1 MLEDNSRDNEIW
13 NPADQA
19 PDSASQ
25 TPVPETQP
33 PESRPQTPASDQQS
47 AGTGNQ
53 ASANAPAAPADD
65 LPRPPSGRR
74 SKTRPAG
81 PPQIA
86 ASKKTDPK
94 ALASKGSEPKAI
106 ESVTTA
112 PTGRETESGVALPA
126 TSNSPAGIDMPVF
139 SHAEQNRAATA
150 AADTEKQD
158 KPAQKRAS
166 AKKKTNPDKPARTRS
181 RRSASASSADTSDAS
196 SAADTTDADAAAE
209 QPQGEIPGLNR
220 ESVSSTADDAKTA
233 GSPEPSS
240 EATKEPKGAA
250 PKPSRRRTSRK
261 QTGTSQDGEGLD
273 VSDIE
278 AALAAAET
286 AASRRS
292 RSEKAADGDVD
303 RAQALASLAAAIA
316 GQPEDDDL
324 REKAVEQAAKQTD
337 SKAGKA
343 NRHDTVV
350 EAAEDEAEDAVAG
363 LVEGESAPGDAG
375 HPEKPGTSSETTV
388 TVEVTEKTEVSVEE
402 TENTDDE
409 QGTSGRRRRR
419 RGGRRRRKSSGSDD
433 ESGEN
438 TEDEQGDHDESKH
451 AEHGESSTKSDEDK
465 HGDESGEGSGSS
477 NRRRRRRRRHSD
489 DSADGDV
496 AVRVREP
503 KRASDEVAGIEGST
517 RLEAKKQRR
526 REGRAAGR
534 HRAPILT
541 EAEFL
546 ARRESV
552 ERVMMVRQREDY
564 TQLAVLED
572 NVLVEH
578 YVDRRSSTSL
588 IGNIYLGRVQNVLPS
603 MEAVFIDIGRG
614 RNAVLYAGE
623 VDWNAYDVNSDR
635 RKVEQVFKSGQTVLV
650 QVSKDP
656 VGAKGARLTGHVSI
670 PGRYVVYSPGGHL
683 SGISRKLP
691 DSERHRLKKI
701 LDRVVGEES
710 SVIVRTA
717 AEGASEEELTAD
729 VERLKAQW
737 EAIEKKAKQ
746 NTAPHQ
752 LYAEPDLTLRII
764 RDTFTEDFK
773 HLFVA
778 GNGGDNDVYESIKE
792 YLDHVA
798 PHLAE
803 RLVKWDDS
811 QGDPFAK
818 FRIDEQISKAL
829 ERKVFL
835 PSGGSLVIDR
845 TEAMTVI
852 DVNTGKFTGSGG
864 NLEETVTRN
873 NLEAAEEIVR
883 QLRLRDLGGIIVVD
897 FIDMVLPS
905 NRELLLRRLVECLG
919 RDRTRHQVSEVTSLG
934 LVQMTR
940 KRIGT
945 GLAEAFTD
953 ECEQCGG
960 RGYIRHD
967 EPVDS
972 QAPADGGERHG
983 GKGSGNSNRRRSN
996 NNKSKA
1002 AKQDEATQPKANQ
1015 VQPSEEAK
1023 QAAARLAAAASRHHN
1038 GDQAAADEQ
1047 AVDQLE
1053 GVDSASGHL
1062 DGEQPAEGKKPAA
1075 DSVPT
1080 IAETDDQAA
1089 TEPERR
1095 DGTGGASTGSEPTA
1109 RQGELLPGK
1118 AAAQLEA
1125 ARSETGEQVD
1135 ANQAPTV

>member
-1 MLEDNSRDNEIW
+1 MLDDISANNESPDAV
-13 NPADQA
+13 NPISDAVQQ
-19 PDSASQ
+19 PV
-25 TPVPETQP
+25 VPE
-33 PESRPQTPASDQQS
+33 S
-47 AGTGNQ
+47 A
-53 ASANAPAAPADD
+53 AAANDD

-81 PPQIA
+81 PPQA
-86 ASKKTDPK
+86 AAPAAPAVAPAAVPESVEAVPSEPVADAPLVERDEPEKSATKAPKKT
-94 ALASKGSEPKAI
+94 A
-106 ESVTTA
+106 
-112 PTGRETESGVALPA
+112 
-126 TSNSPAGIDMPVF
+126 
-139 SHAEQNRAATA
+139 
-150 AADTEKQD
+150 
-158 KPAQKRAS
+158 
-166 AKKKTNPDKPARTRS
+166 AKKTTTRKTTDPDKPARTRRTS
-181 RRSASASSADTSDAS
+181 TIDTQ
-196 SAADTTDADAAAE
+196 TVPAAAAIIE
-209 QPQGEIPGLNR
+209 DVDDPDDRPQGEIPDLAPLAPLAEKPKTTR
-220 ESVSSTADDAKTA
+220 RRSSRKTA
-233 GSPEPSS
+233 PVTDEPVGGSVDEIS
-240 EATKEPKGAA
+240 
-250 PKPSRRRTSRK
+250 
-261 QTGTSQDGEGLD
+261 
-273 VSDIE
+273 

-286 AASRRS
+286 AATNRR
-292 RSEKAADGDVD
+292 RAKAADGEVD
-303 RAQALASLAAAIA
+303 KEQRLASLAAAIA
-316 GQPEDDDL
+316 GLPEPAAKAEAG
-324 REKAVEQAAKQTD
+324 RTTEQAVEESSVPQDEAATAETAEGTEDAAQPAIEED
-337 SKAGKA
+337 APG
-343 NRHDTVV
+343 DT
-350 EAAEDEAEDAVAG
+350 ESAEQGEPAEDASESADAEDET
-363 LVEGESAPGDAG
+363 P
-375 HPEKPGTSSETTV
+375 
-388 TVEVTEKTEVSVEE
+388 
-402 TENTDDE
+402 DDE
-409 QGTSGRRRRR
+409 TGEQGASSQRRRRR
-419 RGGRRRRKSSGSDD
+419 RGGRRRRKSSGAGDESDERSDDDSEAETGSSETDEQSPEKPDDDRPAEQD
-433 ESGEN
+433 ESGE
-438 TEDEQGDHDESKH
+438 TTG
-451 AEHGESSTKSDEDK
+451 SST
-465 HGDESGEGSGSS
+465 
-477 NRRRRRRRRHSD
+477 RRRRRRRRRGE
-489 DSADGDV
+489 DSSEDGDV

-503 KRASDEVAGIEGST
+503 KHASDEVSGIEGST

-552 ERVMMVRQREDY
+552 ERVMIVRQREDY
-564 TQLAVLED
+564 TQIAVLED

-578 YVDRRSSTSL
+578 YVDRSSSTSL

-623 VDWNAYDVNSDR
+623 VDWDAFGVSSDQ
-635 RKVEQVFKSGQTVLV
+635 RKVEQVFKSGQPVLV

-656 VGAKGARLTGHVSI
+656 IGAKGARLTGHVSI

-701 LDRVVGEES
+701 LDSVVSEES

-717 AEGASEEELTAD
+717 AEGATEAELTAD
-729 VERLKAQW
+729 VERLQTQW
-737 EAIEKKAKQ
+737 EAIQKRTKQ
-746 NTAPHQ
+746 HAAPHQ

-764 RDTFTEDFK
+764 RDTFTEDFQ
-773 HLFVA
+773 HVFVA
-778 GNGGDNDVYESIKE
+778 GNGGDDDIFQPIKD

-803 RLVKWDDS
+803 RLVQWGGS

-873 NLEAAEEIVR
+873 NLEAAEEVVR

-953 ECEQCGG
+953 ECDQCGG
-960 RGYIRHD
+960 RGYIRHE

-983 GKGSGNSNRRRSN
+983 GKSSSNTGGRNNRR
-996 NNKSKA
+996 SKA
-1002 AKQDEATQPKANQ
+1002 KPKVEEAPAAAKANQ

-1023 QAAARLAAAASRHHN
+1023 QAASRLAAAASRHHT
-1038 GDQAAADEQ
+1038 D
-1047 AVDQLE
+1047 
-1053 GVDSASGHL
+1053 
-1062 DGEQPAEGKKPAA
+1062 QPA
-1075 DSVPT
+1075 
-1080 IAETDDQAA
+1080 
-1089 TEPERR
+1089 
-1095 DGTGGASTGSEPTA
+1095 GSEPGAA
-1109 RQGELLPGK
+1109 RQAELLPGDK
-1118 AAAQLEA
+1118 PAGELLAAAQA
-1125 ARSETGEQVD
+1125 YDSDDV
-1135 ANQAPTV
+1135 NQNQTV